1 MNEQTHEPIK
11 ASQRIAKDF
20 LALLERQ
27 FPVKDQRVIRL
38 RSASQFA
45 DHLNIHVNHL
55 NRSLKA
61 ALNKTTTQMISERI
75 LQEAKFLLRST
86 TWSVSDISIALGFTE
101 PTHFNNFFRKYA
113 HVNPTK
119 FRTG

>member
-1 MNEQTHEPIK
+1 MNEQHATIK
-11 ASQRIAKDF
+11 ASQRIAIDF
-20 LALLERQ
+20 LTVLEKQ
-27 FPVKDQRVIRL
+27 FPIKDQRVIRI

-61 ALNKTTTQMISERI
+61 ALNKTTTQVISERI
-75 LQEAKFLLRST
+75 LQEAKFLLRNT
-86 TWSVSDISIALGFTE
+86 TWSVAEISIALGFTE
-101 PTHFNNFFRKYA
+101 PTHFNNFFRKNA
-113 HVNPTK
+113 HMNPTK